1 MIKIKDLYYRS
12 IWYKKNFYYLRAG
25 QSLANSTK
33 VSATCQETMQ
43 IHLDILDGL
52 KLSDVLDDI
61 SLNYLFSKTEISF
74 IRVAE
79 NTGSLEYTF
88 KTLSQLLKDQ
98 HIQKQK
104 IINAFVYP
112 ILIIFMT
119 ISLLSM
125 ILFFIIP
132 KVKTLFENLQSLPI
146 TTRFIIFLSDHL
158 INFWYIDLIILSI
171 ATVIVVYKKDK
182 FENTRQYLFSKTP
195 YIKDIFLYW
204 YIERWLQIIY
214 MSLSTGV
221 TIKDS
226 LNFAHESI
234 ENKHLK
240 QEFKKI
246 YDQVNEGNTVSN
258 SLKFIDKKI
267 YEKLKDWESI
277 IDSGEKTGKFAEVFE
292 ICHMNIK
299 ENLENSFDKFQ
310 KLIEP
315 ILIIFVGI
323 IVMIICISIILPMY
337 QLTQSIQ

>member
-12 IWYKKNFYYLRAG
+12 IWYKKNFYYLKAG
-25 QSLANSTK
+25 QSLANATK

-52 KLSDVLDDI
+52 KLSDVLEDI

-74 IRVAE
+74 IKVAE

-88 KTLSQLLKDQ
+88 KILSDLLKDQ
-98 HIQKQK
+98 HAQRQKV
-104 IINAFVYP
+104 INAFVYP

-119 ISLLSM
+119 MSLLSM

-132 KVKTLFENLQSLPI
+132 KVKTLFENLKSLPV
-146 TTRFIIFLSDHL
+146 TTKLIIFLSDHL
-158 INFWYIDLIILSI
+158 INFWYIDFIVLFMGIIF
-171 ATVIVVYKKDK
+171 IVYNKDK
-182 FENTRQYLFSKTP
+182 FEKIKQYLFSKIP
-195 YIKDIFLYW
+195 YLKDIFLYW
-204 YIERWLQIIY
+204 YIERWLQVVY

-221 TIKDS
+221 TIRDS
-226 LNFAHESI
+226 LNFAYESLDD
-234 ENKHLK
+234 NYLK
-240 QEFKKI
+240 YEFKKI
-246 YDQVNEGNTVSN
+246 YDQVNAGNTVSN
-258 SLKFIDKKI
+258 GLKYIDKKI
-267 YEKLKDWESI
+267 YDKLKDWESI

-292 ICHMNIK
+292 ICYMNIK